1 MRERKPPGRPTP
13 GSRTEPTDT
22 NVPSGRVGRP
32 ISARTSQT
40 EYASLPGVGRGLAAL
55 MLVALAATG
64 PLAGC
69 GGGEQSL
76 TASEFVS
83 RINDEGVTIRLGK
96 RLPSTGD
103 ADQLY
108 AVRLPPLPG
117 EPPPPAG
124 SESGPGAS
132 GSLYVYGDLGGAG
145 SSSTPA
151 AARGGWSASRHR
163 TSSSSSTGNPP
174 GSRRGGSGW
183 RSGDCPTAN

>member
-1 MRERKPPGRPTP
+1 
-13 GSRTEPTDT
+13 
-22 NVPSGRVGRP
+22 
-32 ISARTSQT
+32 
-40 EYASLPGVGRGLAAL
+40 

-132 GSLYVYGDLGGAG
+132 GSLYVYGDSGAAG
-145 SSSTPA
+145 KQLDA
-151 AARGGWSASRHR
+151 CR
-163 TSSSSSTGNPP
+163 
-174 GSRRGGSGW
+174 GSGGLVCFQASNIVVVLDGESAGLEA
-183 RSGDCPTAN
+183 RRLGVAVRRLPDG